1 MLYTCAEDFFDH
13 VDKIK
18 SAKKLTRADETELA
32 KKMKEGDGT
41 AKAALTDSYL
51 PTLAAYLIRYES
63 EPSLELIYRGI
74 ETLEAAVSDFD
85 FLRES
90 QSPNTSF
97 TKFLSARVRQM
108 ITRYIADNQK
118 Y

>member
-41 AKAALTDSYL
+41 AKSKLTNAYL

-74 ETLEAAVSDFD
+74 ETLDTAVSDFD

-90 QSPNTSF
+90 QSPNASF